1 MLFAQFYV
9 PANLIYYYNL
19 RFVKANQSVFESN
32 YQASVDRQL
41 GGINQ
46 SHQNTVNRKKRD
58 RPSGHTVVIASLM

>member
-46 SHQNTVNRKKRD
+46 SHQNTVNRKKET
-58 RPSGHTVVIASLM
+58 GQAVTQ